1 MRKEAVDGWS
11 APNLA
16 TVLGPLLRAPVRLWR
31 WPGGLLAEH
40 RFLRLT
46 HLGRFSGRRSQS
58 MLEIV
63 GAGSTPG
70 EVIVSAGFGSA
81 ADWYRDVQAHPA
93 IEVALSDRRF
103 RPAHRILDEP
113 EVVAVLA
120 AYEQS
125 HRWITQLL
133 RDQVNWCY
141 DGTDR
146 ARRRLARELTL
157 VAFRPTAR

>member
-1 MRKEAVDGWS
+1 
-11 APNLA
+11 
-16 TVLGPLLRAPVRLWR
+16 
-31 WPGGLLAEH
+31 
-40 RFLRLT
+40 
-46 HLGRFSGRRSQS
+46 

-120 AYEQS
+120 AYEP

-133 RDQVNWCY
+133 RDLVNCY